1 MDQEILRLLI
11 RRKLAA
17 GSLPH
22 DSIPRIWGGP
32 ATGEECDACEELIRT
47 GQFVMEGIS
56 TANKQGLQLH
66 VECFYL
72 WDEERDAPG
81 LSGHSIR

>member
-17 GSLPH
+17 GRLPY
-22 DSIPRIWGGP
+22 DNIPRIWGGP
-32 ATGEECDACEELIRT
+32 GTGEECDACEELIRT
-47 GQFVMEGIS
+47 DQFLMEGIS
-56 TANKQGLQLH
+56 TADNQGLQLH

-72 WDEERDAPG
+72 WDEERDVPG
-81 LSGHSIR
+81 LR